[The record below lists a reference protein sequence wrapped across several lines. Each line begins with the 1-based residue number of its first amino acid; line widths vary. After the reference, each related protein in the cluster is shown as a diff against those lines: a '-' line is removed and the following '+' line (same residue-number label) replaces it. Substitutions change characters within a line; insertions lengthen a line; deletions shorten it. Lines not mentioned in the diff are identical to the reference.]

1 MHTYIYGLCQVCDA
15 ALKLHGAL
23 IAVHVGH
30 LLFVVDVARNA
41 LGRVAEGAVE
51 HLRQGKRKVG
61 PF

>member
-1 MHTYIYGLCQVCDA
+1 VCDA